1 MSVNLMR
8 VCVLLVV
15 GGVLMAAQAQANF
28 PTVPKETY
36 EALKIERSA
45 SPKELYDTRLK
56 EKLELQ
62 ARVAK
67 LEGQMKHS
75 WLDLDSDSGKLSL
88 GGLGGGLMLAGTM
101 ALAGWR
107 RRKQ

>member
-1 MSVNLMR
+1 LKLFEMAEDH
-8 VCVLLVV
+8 LVQLHVSLAHQYWGYTYTV
-15 GGVLMAAQAQANF
+15 GWAAMNRAY
-28 PTVPKETY
+28 VE
-36 EALKIERSA
+36 IMDD
-45 SPKELYDTRLK
+45 DTRLK

-75 WLDLDSDSGKLSL
+75 WLDLDSDSGKLSV

-107 RRKQ
+107 RRK

>member
-1 MSVNLMR
+1 VQLHVSLAHQYWGYTYT
-8 VCVLLVV
+8 V
-15 GGVLMAAQAQANF
+15 GWAAMNRAY
-28 PTVPKETY
+28 VE
-36 EALKIERSA
+36 IMDD
-45 SPKELYDTRLK
+45 DTRLK

-75 WLDLDSDSGKLSL
+75 WLDLDSDSGKLSV

-107 RRKQ
+107 RRK